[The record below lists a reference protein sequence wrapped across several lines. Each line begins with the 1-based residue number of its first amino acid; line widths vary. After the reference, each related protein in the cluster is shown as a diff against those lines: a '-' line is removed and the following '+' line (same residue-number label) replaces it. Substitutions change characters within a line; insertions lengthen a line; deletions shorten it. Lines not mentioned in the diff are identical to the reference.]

1 MNDQRLPQEAASIE
15 AHNYQDLLR
24 DLSAIIVP
32 LQTLHQQAVA
42 IHAPSVQEMVRNG
55 SRDKQLIE
63 HTLDQLLDHACIP
76 DGLVL
81 FKTLCRY
88 YWQIDPQATA
98 SYVYAYR
105 ELWDSDDEVES
116 SESSDDPGVE
126 VANENNAANRSHA
139 KTRRRKGGEE

>member
-1 MNDQRLPQEAASIE
+1 MKDQTADSEA
-15 AHNYQDLLR
+15 YQDLLAE
-24 DLSAIIVP
+24 LSAIMAP
-32 LQTLHQQAVA
+32 LNSLHQQAVA
-42 IHAPSVQEMVRNG
+42 IHSPTVRKIVRNG

-105 ELWDSDDEVES
+105 EMWDSDDEVES
-116 SESSDDPGVE
+116 SALADDSPVQI
-126 VANENNAANRSHA
+126 ANENNAANGAHA
-139 KTRRRKGGEE
+139 KAPRRKGGLA

>member
-1 MNDQRLPQEAASIE
+1 MSDPTADSDA
-15 AHNYQDLLR
+15 YQDLLEE
-24 DLSAIIVP
+24 LSAIMAP

-42 IHAPSVQEMVRNG
+42 IHAPTVREMVRNG

-105 ELWDSDDEVES
+105 EMWDSDDEVDA
-116 SESSDDPGVE
+116 SETTDDPPSDFAG
-126 VANENNAANRSHA
+126 ENNAGMRSHA
-139 KTRRRKGGEE
+139 KTPRRRGGQE

>member
-1 MNDQRLPQEAASIE
+1 MKDSTSNSDT
-15 AHNYQDLLR
+15 YQDLLR
-24 DLSAIIVP
+24 NLSAIIAP
-32 LQTLHQQAVA
+32 LQALHQQAVA
-42 IHAPSVQEMVRNG
+42 IHAPTVREIVRNG

-105 ELWDSDDEVES
+105 ELWDSDEVVES
-116 SESSDDPGVE
+116 SELSDDAAVE
-126 VANENNAANRSHA
+126 VANETNAANRSHA
-139 KTRRRKGGEE
+139 KPLRPKGGKE

>member
-15 AHNYQDLLR
+15 ADAYQDLLH
-24 DLSAIIVP
+24 DLSAIIDP

-42 IHAPSVQEMVRNG
+42 IHAPTVREMVRNG

-76 DGLVL
+76 NGLVL

-88 YWQIDPQATA
+88 YWPIDPQATA

-105 ELWDSDDEVES
+105 EMWDSDDEVES
-116 SESSDDPGVE
+116 SEYSDLQQLE
-126 VANENNAANRSHA
+126 VANEKRDVGEALT
-139 KTRRRKGGEE
+139 KIRRHRGGKE